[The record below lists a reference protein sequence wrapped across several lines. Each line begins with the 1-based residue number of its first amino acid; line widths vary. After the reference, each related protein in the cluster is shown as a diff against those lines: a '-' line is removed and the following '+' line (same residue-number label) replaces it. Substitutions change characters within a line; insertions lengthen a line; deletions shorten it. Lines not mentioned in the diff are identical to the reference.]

1 MSRLVLVSFAFLG
14 WSFYELSGGKDFTP
28 PEAPADNSNQIAAA
42 PAVTETPSTSKF
54 RQSAKVRAASLVAT
68 QVLQEAPPA
77 RPAPDPTHRQ
87 AVALE
92 QIASAGAQL
101 QISEQAFA
109 TPTSAPSA
117 QVNVI
122 QGGLA
127 AITAQFDQNSG
138 TRLQNAALAGAGTP
152 AANPDSF
159 LDIREIRASRVNM
172 RQGPGTIYPVLARLL
187 AGDEVIVIDDNGTG
201 WLQLRTKDGN
211 RIGWVA
217 ASLVGK
223 KRS

>member
-28 PEAPADNSNQIAAA
+28 PQAPTDSSDQIAAA
-42 PAVTETPSTSKF
+42 PATAATPSTGKF

-68 QVLQEAPPA
+68 QVLQEAPPT
-77 RPAPDPTHRQ
+77 RPIPDPTHRR
-87 AVALE
+87 AIALE

-101 QISEQAFA
+101 QISDQGFA
-109 TPTSAPSA
+109 TTTAIPSL
-117 QVNVI
+117 QPNVI
-122 QGGLA
+122 QGGLVA
-127 AITAQFDQNSG
+127 MTAQFEQNSG
-138 TRLQNAALAGAGTP
+138 ARLQNIALAGADAPTV
-152 AANPDSF
+152 NPDSF

-172 RQGPGTIYPVLARLL
+172 REGPGTIYPVLARLL
-187 AGDEVIVIDDNGTG
+187 AGDEVIVIEDNGEG
-201 WLQLRTKDGN
+201 WLQLRTKEGN